1 MRKIYRMMLELGLAA
16 ALAIPE
22 IVLMIVGG
30 DIYNGTVQLS
40 PESIM
45 TMQQM
50 HGAVVMVLGWSLLNT
65 VCMGLVANS
74 LSNYKKKIAKL
85 EDEIHGMDQEAAEES

>member
-1 MRKIYRMMLELGLAA
+1 MRKIYRMILELGLAA
-16 ALAIPE
+16 AFAIPE
-22 IVLMIVGG
+22 VVLMIVGG
-30 DIYNGTVQLS
+30 DIYNGNVQLS

-65 VCMGLVANS
+65 ACMILVANS

-85 EDEIHGMDQEAAEES
+85 EDEIHGMDEEAEEES

>member
-1 MRKIYRMMLELGLAA
+1 MRKIYRMILELGLAA

-22 IVLMIVGG
+22 VVLMIVGG

-50 HGAVVMVLGWSLLNT
+50 HGAIAMVLGWSLLNT
-65 VCMGLVANS
+65 ICLFLVS
-74 LSNYKKKIAKL
+74 RTLVNYKNRITKL
-85 EDEIHGMDQEAAEES
+85 EDEKNGSE

>member
-1 MRKIYRMMLELGLAA
+1 MRKIYRMALELGLAA

-22 IVLMIVGG
+22 LTLMIVGG
-30 DIYNGTVQLS
+30 DIYQGTIQLN
-40 PESIM
+40 PEDLM

-50 HGAVVMVLGWSLLNT
+50 HGAIVMVLGWSLLNT
-65 VCMGLVANS
+65 VCMILVANT

-85 EDEIHGMDQEAAEES
+85 EDEIHGMDEEAEEES

>member
-1 MRKIYRMMLELGLAA
+1 MRKIYRMILELGLAA

-22 IVLMIVGG
+22 AVLMIVGG
-30 DIYNGTVQLS
+30 NIYNGTVQLS

-50 HGAVVMVLGWSLLNT
+50 HGAIVMVLGWSLLNT
-65 VCMGLVANS
+65 ICLFLVS
-74 LSNYKKKIAKL
+74 RTLVNYKNRIAKL
-85 EDEIHGMDQEAAEES
+85 EDEKNGSE

>member
-1 MRKIYRMMLELGLAA
+1 MRKIYRMALELGLAA
-16 ALAIPE
+16 AFAIPE
-22 IVLMIVGG
+22 VVLMIVGG

-50 HGAVVMVLGWSLLNT
+50 HGAIVMVLGWSLLNT
-65 VCMGLVANS
+65 ACMILVANS
-74 LSNYKKKIAKL
+74 LSNYRKKIAKL
-85 EDEIHGMDQEAAEES
+85 EDEKNGSERTEEDR

>member
-1 MRKIYRMMLELGLAA
+1 MRKIYRMALELGLAA

-22 IVLMIVGG
+22 LALIMFGG
-30 DIYNGTVQLS
+30 DIYNGTIQLS
-40 PESIM
+40 PEHLM

-50 HGAVVMVLGWSLLNT
+50 HGAIVMVLGWSLLNM
-65 VCMGLVANS
+65 VCMFMVANS

-85 EDEIHGMDQEAAEES
+85 EDEKNGSE